1 FKPEFLNRLDDVV
14 MFHALDEEQ
23 LEQIVDIQL
32 EQLQKRLAQRRLK
45 LEVSDSARF
54 WLAVRGYDPNY
65 GARPLR
71 RLIQQAIG
79 DSLAKELL
87 AGEITDGDSV
97 KVSVSPDDESLTL
110 SA

>member
-1 FKPEFLNRLDDVV
+1 
-14 MFHALDEEQ
+14 
-23 LEQIVDIQL
+23 
-32 EQLQKRLAQRRLK
+32 
-45 LEVSDSARF
+45 
-54 WLAVRGYDPNY
+54 
-65 GARPLR
+65 
-71 RLIQQAIG
+71 IQQAIG